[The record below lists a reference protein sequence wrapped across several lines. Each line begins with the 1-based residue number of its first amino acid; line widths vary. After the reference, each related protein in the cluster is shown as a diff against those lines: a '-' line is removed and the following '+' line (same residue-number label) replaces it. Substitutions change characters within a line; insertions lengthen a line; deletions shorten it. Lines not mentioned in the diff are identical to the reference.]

1 MVLSRHDI
9 LLMKEEHDIDVD
21 KCHSELVKKK
31 TKAKAKSKADFNI
44 FLLRVYD
51 SSFFFFLENFFFLI
65 SAILRYN

>member
-1 MVLSRHDI
+1 
-9 LLMKEEHDIDVD
+9 MKEEHDIDVD

-51 SSFFFFLENFFFLI
+51 SSFFFFLENFFF
-65 SAILRYN
+65 